1 MSDFIEKLE
10 VLNQNKS
17 QIIKDVREISTVGVS
32 KTQAQNLREYS
43 VQTQSI
49 AEILLYLDY
58 QMVRDRKLQ
67 DAGKKLSSLIE
78 QYKNKIKKEEIRIY
92 VIRYMLGTFARWVMI
107 ESKQG
112 E

>member
-1 MSDFIEKLE
+1 MSNFIKKLE
-10 VLNQNKS
+10 VLNQNKE
-17 QIIKDVREISTVGVS
+17 QINRAIREIPTVGVS

-49 AEILLYLDY
+49 DDILLYIDY

-67 DAGKKLSSLIE
+67 DAGKKLMGLIE
-78 QYKNKIKKEEIRIY
+78 KYREKIKDNEILIDM
-92 VIRYMLGTFARWVMI
+92 IRYMLGTFARWVMI
-107 ESKQG
+107 ESKKG

>member
-17 QIIKDVREISTVGVS
+17 DIIKAVREITTVGVS

-49 AEILLYLDY
+49 AEILLYIDY

-78 QYKNKIKKEEIRIY
+78 QYKNKIREEDKLIELT
-92 VIRYMLGTFARWVMI
+92 RYMLGTFARWVMI
-107 ESKQG
+107 ESKRG